1 MMMAC
6 FVTMILR
13 GAVEDV
19 RDALSFLR
27 ILLPCLVLVGCAG
40 VFQGYEG
47 TPARP
52 ENRRPL
58 AAMSGK
64 ATVWQAKDL
73 AIHYTAKV
81 ASGELLISG
90 SVERMNTIKHFSGI
104 NYLRINI
111 HFLTSEGII
120 IASKRLWSSG
130 TGVDATIIPWTFDQ
144 QFPLPPGADAVGFS
158 YRGAFSEGTG
168 ESNGQVGWEVW
179 QGP

>member
-1 MMMAC
+1 MNAC
-6 FVTMILR
+6 LETMTSR
-13 GAVEDV
+13 GAVEAV
-19 RDALSFLR
+19 RGALSFQR
-27 ILLPCLVLVGCAG
+27 IVLGCFLLVGCAG

-52 ENRRPL
+52 DNRLAL
-58 AAMSGK
+58 AAMSDK
-64 ATVWQAKDL
+64 AAVWQAKDL

-81 ASGELLISG
+81 ASGELRISG
-90 SVERMNTIKHFSGI
+90 SVERMNTIKHFTGI

-111 HFLTSEGII
+111 HFLTNEGII
-120 IASKRLWSSG
+120 IASKLLWSSG

-144 QFPLPPGADAVGFS
+144 QFPLPPGAEAIGFS

-168 ESNGQVGWEVW
+168 ESSGQIGWEVW